1 MSRYRYI
8 LGIQSYANHDS
19 GACIVKA
26 STDGVVLDYCA
37 ISEERLIRIKYPY
50 VFPMHAVGACMDY
63 FGLKSLNEIDL
74 LVTDN
79 IRIRRWFH
87 SGPAY
92 NISEYDYLKVKFD
105 IDPRKILVI
114 DHHLAHAASTFY
126 ASGFDEAAILVVDGN
141 GSDMETTSFFEGKA
155 KKITRQ
161 EQHRCHGIGACY
173 TAVTK
178 LILNLGT
185 GGEGKTMGLAPYGQN
200 HPHVLDI
207 NPKLDGVCN
216 DFSSFIR
223 RMPYSDVLS
232 HRYNQRI
239 NPLRSAYK
247 KCDDKKDLLNPY
259 FSRIAYDI
267 QEATEKVL
275 VHLAKDLYGKTRMKN
290 ICIAGGVG
298 LNSVSNKI
306 ILDSTDFENIFIFPA
321 CSDAGIPFGLAIW
334 GYYNAEEIG
343 GIHRRDVVFKNAY
356 LGIDYPDA
364 YTLDVLNRHSIPSK
378 PLDLAVIAGLI
389 ADGKIVGWHQGRSEY
404 GPRAL
409 GARSI
414 LADSRRVDMKDILN
428 SRVKHRESFRPFAP
442 SILRECSS
450 DYFELDCDSPYML
463 LIAQV
468 KKPEIIPAVTH
479 VDNTARVQ
487 TVSKKDNGI
496 FYDLINEFYKKTGVP
511 CVLNTSFNDAG
522 EPIVETPEDAIIC
535 FLKNNMDYLAIGKYV
550 LDIADIDKERILP
563 AMEKEREEKL
573 ARRRQELISRFFSGY
588 DEKEKEHFIEESN
601 KISEWHAKYR
611 SKYELEKMT
620 NTWVKQRSRVLIV
633 GTRDHTAILPKVI
646 NQFGDLDVA
655 GFINYNGLCD
665 SDNSAT
671 TPYKEFGM
679 QQIISI
685 PYDVILISSWEYNF
699 DIEDAL
705 KKQGLGDKT
714 YTIYD
719 NASRSFLDTLSA
731 FPSFKYA
738 GLC

>member
-1 MSRYRYI
+1 
-8 LGIQSYANHDS
+8 
-19 GACIVKA
+19 
-26 STDGVVLDYCA
+26 VLDYCA
-37 ISEERLIRIKYPY
+37 ISEERLIRIKYTY
-50 VFPMHAVGACMDY
+50 AFPVHAVGACMDH
-63 FGLKSLNEIDL
+63 FGLKSLDEIDL

-105 IDPRKILVI
+105 VDPRKIRVI

-141 GSDMETTSFFEGKA
+141 GSDMETTSFFVGKE
-155 KKITRQ
+155 KKIARQ

-185 GGEGKTMGLAPYGQN
+185 GGEGKTMGLAPYGEG
-200 HPHVLDI
+200 HPRVLEI
-207 NPKLDGVCN
+207 EPKLDGIRN

-232 HRYNQRI
+232 HKYNQRI
-239 NPLRSAYK
+239 NPLRGAYK
-247 KCDDKKDLLNPY
+247 KCEDKKDLLSPY
-259 FSRIAYDI
+259 YSRIAYDV
-267 QEATEKVL
+267 QDATEKVL
-275 VHLAKDLYGKTRMKN
+275 VHLAKDLYKKTRMKN

-306 ILDSTDFENIFIFPA
+306 ILDSTDFENIFVFPA

-334 GYYNAEEIG
+334 GYYNTEEPGDI
-343 GIHRRDVVFKNAY
+343 RRRNLVFRNAY
-356 LGIDYPDA
+356 LGLEYSDA
-364 YTLDVLNRHSIPSK
+364 YTLDALKRHGIPHK
-378 PLDLAVIAGLI
+378 PLDIAVVAERLAE
-389 ADGKIVGWHQGRSEY
+389 GKIVGWHQGRSEY

-414 LADSRRVDMKDILN
+414 LADPRRKDMKDILN
-428 SRVKHRESFRPFAP
+428 LRVKHREPFRPFAP
-442 SILRECSS
+442 SILREFAS
-450 DYFELDCDSPYML
+450 DYFELACDSPYML
-463 LIAQV
+463 LIAKV

-479 VDNTARVQ
+479 VDNTARIQ
-487 TVSKKDNGI
+487 TVTKDDNGI
-496 FYDLINEFYKKTGVP
+496 FYDLIKEFHKKTGVP

-535 FLKNNMDYLAIGKYV
+535 FLKNNMDYLVIGSSM
-550 LDIADIDKERILP
+550 LDITDIDKERILP
-563 AMEKEREEKL
+563 AMEREREEKL
-573 ARRRQELISRFFSGY
+573 ARRRQEFISRFFSGY
-588 DEKEKEHFIEESN
+588 DEKERDHFIEESN

-620 NTWVKQRSRVLIV
+620 NSWARQKSRVLIV

-646 NQFGDLDVA
+646 NQFGDLDVV
-655 GFINYNGLCD
+655 GFINYNGLYD
-665 SDNSAT
+665 SDKNAT
-671 TPYKEFGM
+671 VPYKEYPM
-679 QQIISI
+679 DQIRYV
-685 PYDVILISSWEYNF
+685 PYDAILISSWEYNF
-699 DIEDAL
+699 DIEEAL
-705 KKQGLGDKT
+705 KKQGLGDKI

-719 NASRSFLDTLSA
+719 NASRSFLDTLSQ